1 MFQVF
6 LALAGKMD
14 AMLMPVPEL
23 PPPETTTR
31 DWSELPVD
39 VLSVVFAELGTA
51 EILMGAGIVSSSWL
65 HAAMLP
71 HLWRCVDMAQGVHHD
86 AVCCAMA
93 KVAVD
98 RSGGRLEVFKATDF
112 VDDELLKYIG
122 HRSPGLKSLC
132 LDSCSMVSN
141 TGLTQLMAMTPLLED
156 LVLRSGLDL
165 SDEFDDPLV
174 IPTMHQLRQIA
185 LGGLYISRKALT
197 KFVDSCPHL
206 ELLDAS
212 ECIAVDVV
220 DDDAL
225 RAKCAGI
232 KTLKL
237 PSYSA
242 ATDAMATV
250 ARLYYYLASEDDDDD
265 DAFYF

>member
-1 MFQVF
+1 
-6 LALAGKMD
+6 
-14 AMLMPVPEL
+14 
-23 PPPETTTR
+23 
-31 DWSELPVD
+31 
-39 VLSVVFAELGTA
+39 
-51 EILMGAGIVSSSWL
+51 MGAGIVCSSWL
-65 HAAMLP
+65 HAAKLP
-71 HLWRCVDMAQGVHHD
+71 HLWRCVDIPQVVRND

-98 RSGGRLEVFKATDF
+98 RSDERLEVFKAMYF

-156 LVLRSGLDL
+156 LVLRGGLDL

-185 LGGLYISRKALT
+185 LGSLYISRKTLT

-212 ECIAVDVV
+212 ECVAVDVV
-220 DDDAL
+220 DDAL
-225 RAKCAGI
+225 RAKCARI

-237 PSYSA
+237 PSYSS
-242 ATDAMATV
+242 ATDAMAT
-250 ARLYYYLASEDDDDD
+250 LDQLYYLADDDDEFFTD
-265 DAFYF
+265 YY